1 MNRIIN
7 SVKKVFMP
15 FGMSG
20 NIYLIGALGQ
30 GLGPIFLTPILTR
43 VLDTKTFGEIA
54 YVTSAASLLGILL
67 SLGLPI
73 VISRNY
79 VLEVDSRA
87 SVLKWFKQIVFF
99 YISLAFILIF
109 FINESVI
116 LATLSMSF
124 GLASM
129 QLILPLA
136 RAQNKATQFATI
148 STLGALLPGI
158 IVILN
163 SYFSLIS
170 NELIALV
177 IGSTLG
183 AVISSLLIWTK
194 SLDKRVSKKFSLINS
209 IKSSYPVIPHMFAM
223 IALLNIDKIIFGQQV
238 DKAFSGYIQVIMLIG
253 TGPILIL
260 NTLGHAWLNQ
270 TLTDLKNDSST
281 SFRNLNIRILRLCI
295 LSGVLVTT
303 ILFLNEP
310 LLKLLNPNIVS
321 NPEIQKTIVLASL
334 SSFIYVIYIANTHL
348 LLWLNKFWVLSI
360 TTPLSVI
367 FQAIIIYS
375 TIDSLGYLSAAL
387 AFGAALTV
395 QVIFL
400 QLIRWKTETKSAIHS
415 GIYFASLGTFWI
427 IALIFVY

>member
-1 MNRIIN
+1 MNRITN
-7 SVKKVFMP
+7 SVKKIFMP

-30 GLGPIFLTPILTR
+30 GLGPIFLTPVLTR

-54 YVTSAASLLGILL
+54 YVTSAASLLGILF

-79 VLEVDSRA
+79 VLEIDSRA
-87 SVLKWFKQIVFF
+87 SVLKWFKQIIFSYVV
-99 YISLAFILIF
+99 IAFILIL

-124 GLASM
+124 GFACM

-136 RAQNKATQFATI
+136 RAQNKATQFAII
-148 STLGALLPGI
+148 STLGTLLPGLT
-158 IVILN
+158 VIFN
-163 SYFSLIS
+163 SYFSFIG
-170 NELIALV
+170 NDLIALV
-177 IGSTLG
+177 MGSTLG
-183 AVISSLLIWTK
+183 AIISSFLIWTR
-194 SLDKRVSKKFSLINS
+194 SLDKKVSKKFSLISS

-270 TLTDLKNDSST
+270 TLTDLKNDSKT
-281 SFRNLNIRILRLCI
+281 SFRKLNVRIFRLCV
-295 LSGVLVTT
+295 LSGVLVLT
-303 ILFLNEP
+303 ILFLNKP
-310 LLKLLNPNIVS
+310 LLKLLNPNIS
-321 NPEIQKTIVLASL
+321 YSPEIQKTIVLTSIC
-334 SSFIYVIYIANTHL
+334 SFIYVVYIANTHL

-360 TTPLSVI
+360 STPLSVI
-367 FQAIIIYS
+367 LQAIIIYS
-375 TIDSLGYLSAAL
+375 TINSLGYLSAAL
-387 AFGAALTV
+387 AFGAALSL
-395 QVIFL
+395 QIILL
-400 QLIRWKTETKSAIHS
+400 QLVRWKTETKSAIHS